1 MFKTI
6 LVALDTSDLAKQVM
20 TAVDQLN
27 LDPDAY
33 VILSHVISPT
43 ESGFGVSADRPSP
56 HPQIGTYRSIEQHLK
71 QFQDWLPCKS
81 DIEIVTGDPVEE
93 ILRLAN
99 IYSADLIVLGSRGLT
114 GVRRVVQGSVSS
126 AVVADATCSVLVVK
140 SPDVADV

>member
-20 TAVDQLN
+20 TAVDRLK
-27 LDPDAY
+27 LAPDARI
-33 VILSHVISPT
+33 ILSHVISPA

-56 HPQIGTYRSIEQHLK
+56 NPQIGTYRSIEQHLK
-71 QFQDWLPCKS
+71 QFQVNLRCNS
-81 DIEIVTGDPVEE
+81 EIEIVTGDPVEE

-126 AVVADATCSVLVVK
+126 AVVADAPCSVLVVK
-140 SPDVADV
+140 AGEA